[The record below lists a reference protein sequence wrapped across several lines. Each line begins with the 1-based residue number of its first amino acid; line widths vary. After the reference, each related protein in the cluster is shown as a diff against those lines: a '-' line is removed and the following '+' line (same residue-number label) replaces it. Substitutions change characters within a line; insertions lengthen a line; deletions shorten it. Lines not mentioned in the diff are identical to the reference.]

1 MPVAT
6 WQGGRGGGPPKRNGS
21 TLASGAHERA
31 GRRLDVHQF
40 VPSLL
45 PRDAVGNHMLA
56 TRREL
61 RRAGVG
67 AAIWAGLVHP
77 TLRRVARG
85 YEEFPE
91 VLPRERSSVILY
103 EVASW
108 SGGVV
113 EFLLDRPEPK
123 LLSYHNLT
131 PAVYFSPYEAET
143 AAWIRMAQ
151 SELRRLCEGVRC
163 AVAASEFNARDLR
176 ALGVEDVE
184 VIPPHLGPCLRA
196 RPDAATLRRL
206 RSERRGTE
214 LLFVGRLSP
223 NKGHVHL
230 IRLLSAL
237 RAAVD
242 PGARLLLVGAPGP
255 PAYVQALQRM
265 TDRLAPGAVVL
276 TGPVGERE
284 LAAYYAH
291 ADVFVCLSEHE
302 GFCIPIVEAMRAG
315 VPVVACAAGAVA
327 ETLGGAGAVVE
338 SRDPAALAEVVWRV
352 ARDGRLRAQLRERQL
367 ARARELEE
375 FPRTPRLLAALRRA
389 AELG

>member
-1 MPVAT
+1 MPVAIAWGST
-6 WQGGRGGGPPKRNGS
+6 LGSGARSRPGLASGRGG
-21 TLASGAHERA
+21 E
-31 GRRLDVHQF
+31 RLDVHQF

-45 PRDAVGNHMLA
+45 PRDAVGNHVLA

-61 RRAGVG
+61 RRAGAG
-67 AAIWAGLVHP
+67 ATIWAGLIHP
-77 TLRRVARG
+77 SLRRVARR
-85 YEEFPE
+85 YEDFPE
-91 VLPRERSSVILY
+91 VLRGGKASVILY

-108 SGGVV
+108 SGGVA
-113 EFLLDRPEPK
+113 ESLLDRPEPK

-151 SELRRLCEGVRC
+151 AEVRRLCDGVRC

-176 ALGVEDVE
+176 EQGVEHVE

-196 RPDAATLRRL
+196 RPDTATLRRL
-206 RSERRGTE
+206 RSQRRGTE
-214 LLFVGRLSP
+214 VLFVGRLSP

-230 IRLLSAL
+230 IRLLAVL

-265 TDRLAPGAVVL
+265 IDRLAPGAVVL
-276 TGPVGERE
+276 TGPLGEGE
-284 LAAYYAH
+284 LAAHYAH

-338 SRDPAALAEVVWRV
+338 TRDPAALAEVVWRV
-352 ARDGRLRAQLRERQL
+352 AHDGRLRGQLRERQL

-375 FPRTPRLLAALRRA
+375 FPRTARLLAALRRA
-389 AELG
+389 VELG

>member
-1 MPVAT
+1 M
-6 WQGGRGGGPPKRNGS
+6 
-21 TLASGAHERA
+21 
-31 GRRLDVHQF
+31 HQF

-45 PRDAVGNHMLA
+45 PRDAVGNHVLA

-61 RRAGVG
+61 RRAGAG
-67 AAIWAGLVHP
+67 ATIWAGLIHP
-77 TLRRVARG
+77 SLRRVARE
-85 YEEFPE
+85 YEDFPE
-91 VLPRERSSVILY
+91 ALPEALPGGRAPVILY

-108 SGGVV
+108 SGGVA
-113 EFLLDRPEPK
+113 ESLLERPEAK

-143 AAWIRMAQ
+143 AAWIRMAKA
-151 SELRRLCEGVRC
+151 ELRRLCDGVRC
-163 AVAASEFNARDLR
+163 AVAASEFNAQDLR
-176 ALGVEDVE
+176 EQGVEHVE
-184 VIPPHLGPCLRA
+184 VIPPHLGPCLRE
-196 RPDAATLRRL
+196 RPDPSTLRRL

-230 IRLLSAL
+230 IRLLAVL

-255 PAYVQALQRM
+255 PSYVQALQRM
-265 TDRLAPGAVVL
+265 IDRLAPGAVAL
-276 TGPVGERE
+276 TGPLGERE
-284 LAAYYAH
+284 LAAHYAH

-315 VPVVACAAGAVA
+315 MPVVAFAAGAVA

-338 SRDPAALAEVVWRV
+338 TRDPAALAEVVWRV
-352 ARDGRLRAQLRERQL
+352 AQDGRLRVQLRERQL
-367 ARARELEE
+367 ARARQLEE

-389 AELG
+389 VELG

>member
-6 WQGGRGGGPPKRNGS
+6 WHGS
-21 TLASGAHERA
+21 TLASAAHRGE
-31 GRRLDVHQF
+31 RLDVHQF

-67 AAIWAGLVHP
+67 AAIWAGVVHP

-176 ALGVEDVE
+176 ALGVEHVE

-255 PAYVQALQRM
+255 PAYVQALQRI